1 LKQPAGR
8 CRHKGRSLGE
18 LLIGFAPI
26 ARADA
31 TRLVLG
37 SMPSRLSLEH
47 QQYYGNP
54 RNAFWGMCAQALGFD
69 ANEPYVERSAALID
83 ARIAV
88 WDVLYACVRRTS
100 LDSDIEEDSV
110 VANDFATLLNRCPSL
125 QAIYFNGAAAERL
138 FRRYVSPT
146 LGEQLQSM
154 TMLRLPSTSPANA
167 ALNFDAKCA
176 RWAAVFENVCDE
188 S

>member
-1 LKQPAGR
+1 MT
-8 CRHKGRSLGE
+8 
-18 LLIGFAPI
+18 GFAPI
-26 ARADA
+26 ARVDA

-37 SMPSRLSLEH
+37 SMPSRLSLQH

-54 RNAFWGMCAQALGFD
+54 RNAFWGVCARALGFD
-69 ANEPYVERSAALID
+69 VNEPYAQRSAALID

-110 VANDFATLLNRCPSL
+110 VANDFLTLFNESPSL
-125 QAIYFNGAAAERL
+125 QAIFFNGAAAERL
-138 FRRYVSPT
+138 FRRYVVPT
-146 LGEQLQSM
+146 LGDQLQAMSM
-154 TMLRLPSTSPANA
+154 SRLPSTSPANA

-176 RWAAVFENVCDE
+176 RWAVVFAGPDDE
-188 S
+188 GLSDEGLGDERLGDEP